1 MYLAVKKIQ
10 SYLPYN
16 TRERG
21 YIYVFVCGMEEGM
34 EERRGEGGGSVSK
47 FSFLFLRIGD
57 T

>member
-1 MYLAVKKIQ
+1 MKNE
-10 SYLPYN
+10 SRNLPYN

-21 YIYVFVCGMEEGM
+21 YIYVSVCGMEEGM